1 MIGQTI
7 SHYRIIEKLGGG
19 GMGVVYKA
27 EDVTLH
33 RFVALKF
40 LPDDVARDPQ
50 ALARFQREA
59 QAASALNHPNIC
71 TIYEVG
77 QQDGHP
83 FLVMEFLDGV
93 TLKHRIAG
101 KPMETDVLLAL
112 AIEIADALDAAH
124 SGGIVHR
131 DIKPANI
138 FVTKRGHAK
147 ILDFGLAKVT
157 RSGSFS
163 ASASTLS
170 MEEEHLTSP
179 GAAVGT
185 VAYMSPEQ
193 VRGKELDARTDL
205 FSFGTVLYE
214 MCTGT
219 LPFRG
224 DTSGVIFESIL
235 NRAPVPPLRINPD
248 TPPKLEEIINKALE
262 KDRDI
267 RCQSA
272 AELRT
277 DLKRLK
283 RDTDSAAMP
292 DATTRLARP
301 QKHRVLLRWLLLT
314 ASTVLTIVALLLG
327 YHAWY
332 KRGVQ
337 APKNSL
343 KLRQLTAS
351 SAENFI
357 EAGLI
362 SPDGKYFAYDE
373 RARGLVLSVI
383 ETGEARVL
391 TPATGDIEPTAW
403 FPDGTQLLVTRTSDY
418 SLWKVS
424 VLTGALSKLRD
435 NVGAA
440 SFSPDGS
447 HILYG
452 DRRSQEFWIMGP
464 DGEGSRRV
472 MVVDPTDEVF
482 EMSWAPTGQRFAYTI
497 TRRRPGAEVE
507 TLIESRDI
515 EGKEQPN
522 VILSN
527 AALAGRGS
535 GLYWLP
541 DGRLIYSLAELPPNE
556 TDSNLWTIRVDSVK
570 GVARGEP
577 ERLTNWAGFSLGGI
591 SVTADGKRLV
601 FTRSHDQISIYIAP
615 LGTNEKSGLGKAQR
629 LTTDTWEK
637 GVDGWT
643 ADSGAV
649 YLSLRRDGKTGIYRQ
664 DIHQQAPERVISGP
678 EGYFNAHLSADG
690 TLLLYTASSKRGA
703 ANLFRLM
710 SMPVEG
716 GTPSVLANGEYEY
729 ECALPPSTFCVLSE
743 EKGDTL
749 NFYSLDP
756 KRGPAAKPFKTTSKL
771 GFPHSG
777 WSLSPD
783 GQYIALVED
792 NEKGQVQVLNLSKGT
807 VRRLELGKW
816 THLQTISWS
825 PDGRTLYVTS
835 LASLGTTLL
844 SVGLDGKA
852 MILFQH
858 HFWLCCPK
866 AAPNHRL
873 LAFLVAETQSDAE
886 MIENF

>member
-1 MIGQTI
+1 MATPSESVGQTV
-7 SHYRIIEKLGGG
+7 SHYRILSQIGGG
-19 GMGVVYKA
+19 GMGVVCEA
-27 EDVTLH
+27 EDLKLGRH
-33 RFVALKF
+33 VALKF
-40 LPDDVARDPQ
+40 LPDELANDAQ
-50 ALARFQREA
+50 ALSRFQREA
-59 QAASALNHPNIC
+59 KAASSLNHPNIC
-71 TIYEVG
+71 TIHEIDEA
-77 QQDGHP
+77 DGRT
-83 FLVMEFLDGV
+83 FIAMELLEAQ
-93 TLKHRIAG
+93 TLRHRIAG
-101 KPMETDVLLAL
+101 KPLEIETVLDLG
-112 AIEIADALDAAH
+112 IQIADALDAAH
-124 SGGIVHR
+124 SKGIVHR
-131 DIKPANI
+131 DVKPANI
-138 FVTKRGHAK
+138 FVTNRGQAK

-157 RSGSFS
+157 LKPESVALS
-163 ASASTLS
+163 AATIES
-170 MEEEHLTSP
+170 EEHLTSP
-179 GAAVGT
+179 GSALGT
-185 VAYMSPEQ
+185 IAYMSPEQ

-277 DLKRLK
+277 ALKRLK

-343 KLRQLTAS
+343 KLRQLTVS

-527 AALAGRGS
+527 A
-535 GLYWLP
+535 
-541 DGRLIYSLAELPPNE
+541 
-556 TDSNLWTIRVDSVK
+556 
-570 GVARGEP
+570 
-577 ERLTNWAGFSLGGI
+577 
-591 SVTADGKRLV
+591 
-601 FTRSHDQISIYIAP
+601 
-615 LGTNEKSGLGKAQR
+615 
-629 LTTDTWEK
+629 
-637 GVDGWT
+637 
-643 ADSGAV
+643 
-649 YLSLRRDGKTGIYRQ
+649 
-664 DIHQQAPERVISGP
+664 
-678 EGYFNAHLSADG
+678 
-690 TLLLYTASSKRGA
+690 
-703 ANLFRLM
+703 
-710 SMPVEG
+710 
-716 GTPSVLANGEYEY
+716 
-729 ECALPPSTFCVLSE
+729 
-743 EKGDTL
+743 
-749 NFYSLDP
+749 
-756 KRGPAAKPFKTTSKL
+756 
-771 GFPHSG
+771 
-777 WSLSPD
+777 
-783 GQYIALVED
+783 
-792 NEKGQVQVLNLSKGT
+792 
-807 VRRLELGKW
+807 
-816 THLQTISWS
+816 
-825 PDGRTLYVTS
+825 
-835 LASLGTTLL
+835 
-844 SVGLDGKA
+844 
-852 MILFQH
+852 
-858 HFWLCCPK
+858 
-866 AAPNHRL
+866 
-873 LAFLVAETQSDAE
+873 
-886 MIENF
+886 